1 MKKIML
7 MLSLVL
13 SASAFAGY
21 TYVITD
27 GMDFG
32 GLTLTGM
39 QSLLMTGG
47 GGALLDA
54 SGHSLAV
61 IQGTAPYNQMIYPS
75 GGIEQLNVSDYA
87 HLEFSGG
94 EVYNISIGAY
104 ATAVLSGGTIQ
115 YLYSSQVVGLQ
126 VDPYI
131 EIICK
136 VHNYNTTTKLLTGT
150 WADNSTF
157 SIQLL
162 NATGG
167 YTPTIDNITFT
178 IVPEPMTMLLV
189 GLGGLL
195 LRHKRS

>member
-1 MKKIML
+1 MKKITL

-21 TYVITD
+21 TYVVTD

-32 GLTLTGM
+32 GLTLTGT

-47 GGALLDA
+47 GGALLDV
-54 SGHSLAV
+54 SEHSLAV
-61 IQGTAPYNQMIYPS
+61 IQNTAPYNQMVYPS
-75 GGIEQLNVSDYA
+75 GGIEQLDVRGYA
-87 HLEFSGG
+87 YLDFSGG
-94 EVYNISIGAY
+94 EVYEIWVGSY
-104 ATAVLSGGTIQ
+104 ATAVLSGGEISRLKT
-115 YLYSSQVVGLQ
+115 SQLVGLQ

-157 SIQLL
+157 SIQLV
-162 NATGG
+162 NVTN
-167 YTPTIDNITFT
+167 YTPTIDDITFT
-178 IVPEPMTMLLV
+178 IVPEPATMLLLGV
-189 GLGGLL
+189 GGVF
-195 LRHKRS
+195 LRRKQK